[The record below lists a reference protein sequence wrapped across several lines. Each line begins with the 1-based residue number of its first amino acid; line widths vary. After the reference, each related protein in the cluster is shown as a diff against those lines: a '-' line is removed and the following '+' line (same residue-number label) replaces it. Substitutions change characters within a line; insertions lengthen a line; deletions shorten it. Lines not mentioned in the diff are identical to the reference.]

1 MSGFNVDA
9 EIKTFSTVFYSENA
23 GGRPLLS
30 TSSIAGMLFG
40 AVHCL
45 AWNFSFPSHV
55 ERVMWRA
62 ASLGVVGSCAVIFC
76 SALFFKFIRLNDSL
90 LVPGGLASFV
100 YPVARI
106 TLLVLAVTSLRS
118 LPSSAF
124 DAIDWVELVPHI

>member
-9 EIKTFSTVFYSENA
+9 EIETFSMIFYSENA

-45 AWNFSFPSHV
+45 AWNFSFPSYV
-55 ERVMWRA
+55 ERVMWRT
-62 ASLGVVGSCAVIFC
+62 ASLGVVGSCAVIIY
-76 SALFFKFIRLNDSL
+76 SALFFKFIRQNDSL